1 MNAPPFLTVVLAV
14 LMLLVA
20 VYAAWRLVFARMLER
35 SVDVETEILHL
46 AVGLAAA
53 GMLAHWARTL
63 PHVAWTVLFGCG
75 AAYFALRTA
84 RAWPDSAA
92 RRTPAVHA
100 GLCAVVLYML
110 TAGVGPTAIH
120 GSTAGMYTMAG
131 MPGMSMDPTI
141 TFPSI
146 GLVCVTALAFY
157 AVAVLSR
164 ISPPETDSVDGDAA
178 AASVAPAAKKP
189 ARMTAVG
196 RAPVA
201 ADGVGA
207 LLAPRSLALC
217 RIALALVLAY
227 AILTKLV

>member
-1 MNAPPFLTVVLAV
+1 MNAPPFLTVILAV

-20 VYAAWRLVFARMLER
+20 VYAAWRLAFARMLER
-35 SVDVETEILHL
+35 RVDVETEILHL
-46 AVGLAAA
+46 AAGLAAA

-63 PHVAWTVLFGCG
+63 PHVAWTVLFGC
-75 AAYFALRTA
+75 ATAYFALRAA
-84 RAWPDSAA
+84 RAWPDAAA

-164 ISPPETDSVDGDAA
+164 LSPPQTDAA
-178 AASVAPAAKKP
+178 AGASADASADAA
-189 ARMTAVG
+189 
-196 RAPVA
+196 
-201 ADGVGA
+201 GVGA